1 MDSKNLMLKKIITAL
16 VIALSL
22 SIVSITYAQSEPT
35 DTNSTYQ
42 FEKHDDFQVFWQ
54 DLQKAVRQKD
64 KTAVAKMLNYPFSD
78 YEHSPMIF
86 LNETEFLAQY
96 DELFNAKMIKLI
108 ETNSYRQGDADQEQ
122 VADTTGPDGYVI
134 EHENSD
140 DGYNLVIEKVDGVY
154 KLVRIAFYS

>member
-1 MDSKNLMLKKIITAL
+1 MIKKIITTL

-22 SIVSITYAQSEPT
+22 SVISMTHTQAINITPSSA
-35 DTNSTYQ
+35 YQ
-42 FEKHDDFQVFWQ
+42 FEKHGDFQVFWQ
-54 DLQKAVRQKD
+54 DLRRAVVQNDRD
-64 KTAVAKMLNYPFSD
+64 GVSKMLNYPFSD

-86 LNETEFLAQY
+86 QNQAEFIAQY

-108 ETNSYRQGDADQEQ
+108 ETNHYRQGEAEQEDMTDAASPE
-122 VADTTGPDGYVI
+122 GYII

-140 DGYNLVIEKVDGVY
+140 DGYNLVIEKVDGIY